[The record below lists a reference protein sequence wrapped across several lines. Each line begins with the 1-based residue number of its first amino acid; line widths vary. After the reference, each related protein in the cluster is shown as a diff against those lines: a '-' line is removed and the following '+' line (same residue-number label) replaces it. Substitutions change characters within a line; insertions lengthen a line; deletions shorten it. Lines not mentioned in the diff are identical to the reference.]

1 MPQANA
7 ENQSFD
13 AMGPRFAGFED
24 FWQRE
29 IAPNLDAQNRRRR
42 DSLAIIGVSLLIGGG
57 LGIASF
63 FFSEEMQLINPM
75 LIVPAIL
82 VGGVGCGWAAK
93 RLADSEGNLLAAIF
107 GHLDLAYSR
116 QVGDFPL
123 ESFRELGILPS
134 YDRAKLEDRV
144 RGQHAGVGFDIA
156 EADLEEK
163 RTQNT
168 KNGTKT
174 TYVTVF
180 DGLLIRCGF
189 LKPFAARVL
198 VKRDAGWLAGKLS
211 GLFGGGDRVRL
222 EDPRFE
228 EVFEVYSKD
237 QVEARY
243 LLTPLF
249 MERLLA
255 LDERFGGGQ
264 MALAFDGQ
272 EVWIALRQAGDSF
285 RLGSLWRGYSRA
297 SVAEFLKGLAALFH
311 LIEEINARGPSQ
323 SQPSA

>member
-1 MPQANA
+1 VPQDDA
-7 ENQSFD
+7 ESRSFD
-13 AMGPRFAGFED
+13 VLGPRFAGFED
-24 FWQRE
+24 FWRRE
-29 IAPNLDAQNRRRR
+29 IEPNLDAQNRKRRQ
-42 DSLAIIGVSLLIGGG
+42 SLAIIGVSLLIGGA
-57 LGIASF
+57 LGVASF
-63 FFSEEMQLINPM
+63 FSTDEMQVINPM

-82 VGGVGCGWAAK
+82 VGGIGCGWAAR
-93 RLADSEGNLLAAIF
+93 RLADSEGSLLTAIF
-107 GHLDLAYSR
+107 GYLDLDYSR
-116 QVGDFPL
+116 VAGVFPL
-123 ESFRELGILPS
+123 DRFRELGILPS
-134 YDRAKLEDRV
+134 YDRSKLEDRV
-144 RGQHAGVGFDIA
+144 RGQHAGVAFDIA
-156 EADLEEK
+156 EAYLEEK

-189 LKPFAARVL
+189 LKPFSTRVL
-198 VKRDAGWLAGKLS
+198 VKRDAGWLAGALS
-211 GLFGGGDRVRL
+211 GLFGGGDKVRL

-255 LDERFGGGQ
+255 LDRRFGGGQ
-264 MALAFDGQ
+264 MALAFEGQ

-297 SVAEFLKGLAALFH
+297 SVAAFLKALAELFL
-311 LIEEINARGPSQ
+311 LIEEINARGSISSGPR
-323 SQPSA
+323 A